1 MGELEKRIHEIS
13 VKNCEDY
20 HSIKKCNTFEQL
32 YAIESTLTGVS
43 ESQSSLIEAVFLTK
57 HFENETVFTDRQNI
71 VLYRSN

>member
-20 HSIKKCNTFEQL
+20 PGIEKCNTFEQL

-43 ESQSSLIEAVFLTK
+43 EACDDWLKFTK
-57 HFENETVFTDRQNI
+57 HLFKKYNIPESEIVNFYENNH
-71 VLYRSN
+71 